1 MNSLWIYHLVSEITM
16 NSPSILRIH
25 FSFIFGFANLLSISW
40 KYTECTQCA
49 TLKLPKKLLHI
60 GDIVAHWGHCP
71 GNWDFLKNI
80 LVLDFLIFGL
90 FFPLRKNPITKMY
103 HKCTFCLTNPLWI
116 NYRFLLFTK
125 NSLSISLCIRS
136 LILWIHCLF
145 CLNTMNS
152 LSIAWIYYELALYI
166 AIILWIHC

>member
-1 MNSLWIYHLVSEITM
+1 MLHTKVYNNIKFTTLDAPNVQHL
-16 NSPSILRIH
+16 NSP
-25 FSFIFGFANLLSISW
+25 
-40 KYTECTQCA
+40 KKCCT
-49 TLKLPKKLLHI
+49 LGILLHI
-60 GDIVAHWGHCP
+60 GDIALEK
-71 GNWDFLKNI
+71 WDFLKNI